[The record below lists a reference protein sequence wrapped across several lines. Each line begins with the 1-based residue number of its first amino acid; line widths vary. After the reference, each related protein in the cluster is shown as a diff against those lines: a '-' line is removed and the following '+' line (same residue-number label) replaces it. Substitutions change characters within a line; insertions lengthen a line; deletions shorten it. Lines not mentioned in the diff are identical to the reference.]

1 MSTDTSQ
8 RPSTRT
14 QDTAAT
20 QEQRTQE
27 AKDAFIA
34 SLKSTGS
41 TIDKEL
47 RTRAEIIHSNAKG
60 LDKQDKQLQKDTK
73 QLSKD
78 SDAME
83 KFFSKSQTAIP
94 DVDSF
99 EDDIAKIEAELDM
112 FDDMLDDIDSRNRD
126 LTEDLEEGQPSV
138 SAATHHN
145 ASASSAAGP
154 KR

>member
-20 QEQRTQE
+20 QDQRTQE

-41 TIDKEL
+41 TIDKEF
-47 RTRAEIIHSNAKG
+47 RGRAENIHSNAKG
-60 LDKQDKQLQKDTK
+60 LDKQDKEVQKDTK

-78 SDAME
+78 SDAVE
-83 KFFSKSQTAIP
+83 KFLTKSQKAIP
-94 DVDSF
+94 DVDKF

-112 FDDMLDDIDSRNRD
+112 FDDMLDDIDGRNQD
-126 LTEDLEEGQPSV
+126 LLDDLEEGQPGGSKA
-138 SAATHHN
+138 SQDP
-145 ASASSAAGP
+145 SASSPTNP